1 MKLNR
6 SICVSIFVVILAG
19 CASTIT
25 PDEMKAAI
33 KDFDLP
39 VLPQIG
45 KAVVYV
51 VRPSN
56 AFKQDSFKVYI
67 DDKQHES
74 EIGYTK
80 GLQYIYFS
88 IEPGRHTVLSKA
100 ENWAEKVINVQAG
113 EIIYIQQVA
122 ERGTMMARN
131 SLYSPFDYQGKYYVK
146 VLKLGS
152 IIRNDVN

>member
-6 SICVSIFVVILAG
+6 SIHASILVVMLAG

-25 PDEMKAAI
+25 PDGMKAAI

-45 KAVVYV
+45 EAVVYI

-56 AFKQDSFKVYI
+56 DFKRDSFKVYL
-67 DDKQHES
+67 DDKHRES

-80 GLQYIYFS
+80 GLQYIYFN
-88 IEPGRHTVLSKA
+88 IEPGRHTILSKA

-113 EIIYIQQVA
+113 DIIYIQQVP
-122 ERGTMMARN
+122 ERGITMARN
-131 SLYSPFDYQGKYYVK
+131 TLYAPFDYQGKYYVK
-146 VLKLGS
+146 MLKLGM
-152 IIRNDVN
+152 IIRKDVN

>member
-1 MKLNR
+1 MLT
-6 SICVSIFVVILAG
+6 G

-25 PDEMKAAI
+25 PDEMKSAI

-51 VRPSN
+51 IRPSN

-67 DDKQHES
+67 DDKHRKS

-80 GLQYIYFS
+80 GLQYIYFN
-88 IEPGRHTVLSKA
+88 IEPGRHTILSKA

-113 EIIYIQQVA
+113 EIIYIQQVPK
-122 ERGTMMARN
+122 RGTMTARN
-131 SLYSPFDYQGKYYVK
+131 SLYAPFDYQGKYYVK
-146 VLKLGS
+146 MLELGT
-152 IIRNDVN
+152 IIRKDVN